1 MQSLVGKKVWVIQ
14 YDDEEDAVLGICLG
28 VDQNF
33 IALRQEHEAE
43 ASLFINLTNVK
54 EIEVFRADG
63 EGELRYLRAVKD
75 EELNPGG

>member
-33 IALRQEHEAE
+33 IALRQEHEADP
-43 ASLFINLTNVK
+43 SLFINLTNVK
-54 EIEVFRADG
+54 EIEVFRTDG

-75 EELNPGG
+75 EE

>member
-1 MQSLVGKKVWVIQ
+1 MQSLEGKKVWVIQ

-33 IALRQEHEAE
+33 IALRQEHESDP
-43 ASLFINLTNVK
+43 SLFINLTNVK

-75 EELNPGG
+75 EE

>member
-1 MQSLVGKKVWVIQ
+1 M
-14 YDDEEDAVLGICLG
+14 LGNCLG

-43 ASLFINLTNVK
+43 PSLFINLTNVK
-54 EIEVFRADG
+54 EIEVFRTDG

-75 EELNPGG
+75 DD